1 MLYEL
6 CLRCGQFRFV
16 PGMYCLDCGYIP
28 PKLLDSDCVFRRM
41 FSQPNNGRRDYFRR
55 EKTGFWRKIAIGVY
69 SFASICETLQLHPDY
84 IGQGLL
90 RWKEARRK
98 ISSFQENTAGSP
110 TLVKTRVARTSV
122 RLSKTV

>member
-55 EKTGFWRKIAIGVY
+55 QKTGFWRKIAIGF
-69 SFASICETLQLHPDY
+69 SRL
-84 IGQGLL
+84 
-90 RWKEARRK
+90 K
-98 ISSFQENTAGSP
+98 ISATRYSYIPITYGRGYFAGTKQSSTVVMFSRMP
-110 TLVKTRVARTSV
+110 LVARN
-122 RLSKTV
+122 